1 VRISWKTLLRPRYV
15 ILVVL
20 ASVALGFLIERLIVT
35 DAERIQSI
43 LDDAREYALA
53 GKWDEVIDLLD
64 PDYDFEGM
72 SREDLRQTL
81 HKTMQGLPLKHYE
94 YFTRE
99 VEVLEGG
106 RARAEVTIVM
116 QAPPGLGWDN
126 RAMVH
131 FKLAFLKR
139 ADTGWLIHEA
149 KMIQ

>member
-1 VRISWKTLLRPRYV
+1 MRVSWKILLRPRYAL
-15 ILVVL
+15 LVVL
-20 ASVALGFLIERLIVT
+20 VSVALGFLIEWLIVT

-53 GKWDEVIDLLD
+53 GKWDEMVELLD

-72 SREDLRQTL
+72 SREDLRRTMRE
-81 HKTMQGLPLKHYE
+81 TMQGRPLKQYE

-99 VEVLEGG
+99 VELLEGG

-116 QAPPGLGWDN
+116 QGPPEIGWDD
-126 RAMVH
+126 RFMVH
-131 FKLAFLKR
+131 FQLVFLKR
-139 ADTGWLIHEA
+139 ADAGWLISEA